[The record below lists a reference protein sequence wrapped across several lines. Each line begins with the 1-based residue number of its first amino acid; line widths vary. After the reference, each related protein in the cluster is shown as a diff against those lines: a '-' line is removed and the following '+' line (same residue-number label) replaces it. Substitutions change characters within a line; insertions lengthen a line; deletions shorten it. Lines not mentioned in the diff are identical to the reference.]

1 MTALFMTHIWW
12 LRCHNDRVVGISCL
26 NSYPGQE
33 GDSRFRTGV
42 AYDFEENLMNLT
54 LWIVTGLLAVA
65 YLIGGAVKLIMPK
78 EKIAAK
84 TSGASWVEDFS
95 AGSVKAIGALE
106 VLAAVGLVL
115 PAALGIVPVLVP
127 LAALGLVMIM
137 VGAVITRIRRHE
149 VKFMVG
155 DLVYL
160 ALAGFVVWGR
170 FGPQP
175 FTV

>member
-1 MTALFMTHIWW
+1 
-12 LRCHNDRVVGISCL
+12 
-26 NSYPGQE
+26 
-33 GDSRFRTGV
+33 
-42 AYDFEENLMNLT
+42 MNLA
-54 LWIVTGLLAVA
+54 LWIVAGLLAAA
-65 YLIGGAVKLIMPK
+65 YLFAGCGKLLISK
-78 EKIAAK
+78 EKVATLSPSAR
-84 TSGASWVEDFS
+84 WVEDFS

-149 VKFMVG
+149 AKFMVA

-160 ALAGFVVWGR
+160 ALAGFVAWGR
-170 FGPQP
+170 FGPEP
-175 FTV
+175 ITG